1 MSRKPEPALVQP
13 AERVARVADQDLRH
27 RRIAAPERDA
37 ADVGEEL
44 VGRVRVEVRT
54 GGEIVVDAVED
65 AAEVV
70 EAPVRDA
77 DRPRGEGRVAAR
89 PRLVGLLEDDD
100 AASALTRGVGGGQA
114 GVAGPD
120 HDESGSS
127 WGTWPGAYPPRA
139 GAGVISGR

>member
-114 GVAGPD
+114 GVAGPTTM
-120 HDESGSS
+120 SRAR
-127 WGTWPGAYPPRA
+127 PGARGP
-139 GAGVISGR
+139 GRTRPVPEQA